1 MASAFF
7 ATVSLLT
14 VLLVAAPANAY
25 EAGATLP
32 DLTGSPFGFAGLVL
46 FAGAYLLVILEE
58 KLHLRK
64 SKPVIV
70 AAGLIWILIAIA
82 YRPLG
87 QAELAHRAIL
97 ANLTEYGELF
107 LFLLSAMTYINA
119 MEERNVFQALR
130 SWLMCRGFSL
140 RAVFWLTGL
149 LSFFISAVADNL
161 TTALLMGTVV
171 LTVGGRNR
179 KFVVPACINIV
190 VAANAGGAFCPFG
203 DITTLMVWQ
212 RGVLHFFQFFHL
224 FLTSL

>member
-7 ATVSLLT
+7 ATVSLLSF
-14 VLLVAAPANAY
+14 LLASVPANASDT
-25 EAGATLP
+25 GANLP

-70 AAGLIWILIAIA
+70 AAGLIWILIAVA

-87 QAELAHRAIL
+87 QAELAHQAIL

-119 MEERNVFQALR
+119 MEERN
-130 SWLMCRGFSL
+130 C
-140 RAVFWLTGL
+140 
-149 LSFFISAVADNL
+149 
-161 TTALLMGTVV
+161 
-171 LTVGGRNR
+171 
-179 KFVVPACINIV
+179 
-190 VAANAGGAFCPFG
+190 
-203 DITTLMVWQ
+203 
-212 RGVLHFFQFFHL
+212 
-224 FLTSL
+224 